1 MCSPP
6 IPLSRYHWA
15 FLRSQVH
22 RGCPSGACRK
32 QLSYSGDFL
41 WNKDN
46 IAKTVTTCQK
56 NSSLQWCVPSA
67 TPAAS
72 SKSQEGEEPLKTW
85 VRLLSTAQAAA
96 RGSRT
101 SKNVSEVHEL
111 TVRYFCSP
119 DGDRSVNSESQ
130 FSRDTTSDNSF
141 LNKVY
146 IRKKKKKVK
155 SRTKMSSKQAKGVL
169 SACRQGHFK
178 DQLPKLML
186 YWFMKMTFLK
196 LCVNSNYFI
205 HPRATLGKKKHN
217 PWSTGNS
224 LSIRSIHW
232 AFTQQSTTS

>member
-1 MCSPP
+1 MF
-6 IPLSRYHWA
+6 H
-15 FLRSQVH
+15 
-22 RGCPSGACRK
+22 
-32 QLSYSGDFL
+32 
-41 WNKDN
+41 
-46 IAKTVTTCQK
+46 T
-56 NSSLQWCVPSA
+56 A

-205 HPRATLGKKKHN
+205 HPRATLGKKKTQ
-217 PWSTGNS
+217 PLEYWKLTQYSFNS
-224 LSIRSIHW
+224 LSIHSAELYQLKILIHRPCNLAKW
-232 AFTQQSTTS
+232 SLLMSVGVCGSKKIVVIQEISFHQTSAVELNHHDNMSASQL